1 MRYNR
6 KEYSQGLIC
15 FIFVES
21 SDSGIKK
28 LTTNAAP
35 GYTKKSKN
43 FLSTRDTKMNGRV
56 IKKKLNPLLASW
68 YVG

>member
-35 GYTKKSKN
+35 GYKKKSKKCFVN
-43 FLSTRDTKMNGRV
+43 ARYENEREGY
-56 IKKKLNPLLASW
+56 KKS
-68 YVG
+68 